1 MSKLIQKLASSFS
14 SKNLSP
20 IVTTQQEDEEFRI
33 IFSDGI
39 YKYTFA
45 LYDELGFSEP
55 EWDDEDDEYDKDD
68 YWEEEDPTIYLNI
81 ELEEYGHEIEDIE
94 LDNDDYHIMFPIIKN
109 YMDKENIDYYRP

>member
-20 IVTTQQEDEEFRI
+20 TVTTQQEDEEFRI

-45 LYDELGFSEP
+45 LYDELGFDEP
-55 EWDDEDDEYDKDD
+55 EWDDEYDQDD
-68 YWEEEDPTIYLNI
+68 YWEEDPTIYLNI
-81 ELEEYGHEIEDIE
+81 ELEEYNCEMEDIE